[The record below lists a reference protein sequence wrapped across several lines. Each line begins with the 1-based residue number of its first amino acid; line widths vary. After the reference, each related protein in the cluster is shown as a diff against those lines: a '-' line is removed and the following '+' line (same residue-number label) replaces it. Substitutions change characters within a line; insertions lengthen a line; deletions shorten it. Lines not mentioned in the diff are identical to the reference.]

1 LGALARSTRLLL
13 RLERVD
19 PRTSRGQLFQVTR
32 IPAGKTGGALGGA
45 AAWCC
50 CDGDHPLDNRRF
62 YNPEHNAPSKA
73 AMVRSMLSGDDGATL
88 AEIMHLTGWKAC
100 TCRAFLT
107 GVRTHRRYKLL
118 RSKVTGVSRYHLE
131 LLR

>member
-1 LGALARSTRLLL
+1 M
-13 RLERVD
+13 
-19 PRTSRGQLFQVTR
+19 
-32 IPAGKTGGALGGA
+32 
-45 AAWCC
+45 
-50 CDGDHPLDNRRF
+50 DNRQF

-73 AMVRSMLSGDDGATL
+73 AMVRAMLGGEHGATL
-88 AEIMHLTGWKAC
+88 GDLMAATGWKAC

>member
-1 LGALARSTRLLL
+1 M
-13 RLERVD
+13 
-19 PRTSRGQLFQVTR
+19 
-32 IPAGKTGGALGGA
+32 
-45 AAWCC
+45 
-50 CDGDHPLDNRRF
+50 DNRRF

-73 AMVRSMLSGDDGATL
+73 AMVRAMLSDEHGATL
-88 AEIMHLTGWKAC
+88 SDLMAATGWKAC

-131 LLR
+131 MLR